1 MDGMEIFMAIIE
13 KGGYGS
19 IKDSGGRAS
28 GNWKGMSGIKGSGGM
43 KGMEENRKPHR
54 HIRSFQVIIL
64 GFALLILA
72 GSLILMLPW
81 ATRDGRGASFADAL
95 FTATSAACVTGLV
108 VQDTATYWSGFGQ
121 AVILLLIQIG
131 GMGVVTV
138 AVFITSL
145 SGRKIG
151 LMQRSTMQDSISAP
165 QMGGI
170 VRMTGFILRATLVM
184 ELTGAVFLA
193 FVFCGE
199 MGVGKGLWY
208 ALLGFREKFSSL
220 TAYQGQPVVNL
231 VIMALIITGGIGFFV
246 WKDIQEKGLQF
257 KKYRL
262 QTKVVLVTSAA
273 LILVP
278 AVFYFFMEYAD
289 LPVKER
295 FLSSFFQA
303 VTPRT
308 AGFNTTDLSKMG
320 EGGQV
325 LMVFLMLIGGSP
337 GSTAGGLKT
346 TTLAVLYGSA
356 LSVFVHEEHVHFFG
370 RRITDETVKNAATIL
385 LMYLTLFLTGGIA
398 ISTIEGISMK
408 TALFETA
415 SAVGT
420 VGLSLGATPTL
431 GGVSRA
437 ILIGLMFLGRV
448 GGLTLIFAAVSE
460 KRRDAARFPEE
471 KITVG

>member
-199 MGVGKGLWY
+199 MGSWKRTRY
-208 ALLGFREKFSSL
+208 ALFPFGF
-220 TAYQGQPVVNL
+220 GV
-231 VIMALIITGGIGFFV
+231 
-246 WKDIQEKGLQF
+246 LQC
-257 KKYRL
+257 
-262 QTKVVLVTSAA
+262 
-273 LILVP
+273 
-278 AVFYFFMEYAD
+278 
-289 LPVKER
+289 R
-295 FLSSFFQA
+295 F
-303 VTPRT
+303 
-308 AGFNTTDLSKMG
+308 
-320 EGGQV
+320 
-325 LMVFLMLIGGSP
+325 
-337 GSTAGGLKT
+337 
-346 TTLAVLYGSA
+346 
-356 LSVFVHEEHVHFFG
+356 
-370 RRITDETVKNAATIL
+370 
-385 LMYLTLFLTGGIA
+385 
-398 ISTIEGISMK
+398 
-408 TALFETA
+408 
-415 SAVGT
+415 
-420 VGLSLGATPTL
+420 
-431 GGVSRA
+431 
-437 ILIGLMFLGRV
+437 
-448 GGLTLIFAAVSE
+448 
-460 KRRDAARFPEE
+460 
-471 KITVG
+471 